1 MVVLMSYY
9 VYIITNTSKTL
20 YIGMT
25 NNLERRV
32 FQHKN
37 KLVPGFTS
45 KYNLNRLVYY
55 EQTENVLSAI
65 AREKQLK
72 GWLRKKKIDLIEAQ
86 NPEWADLSDEL
97 F

>member
-1 MVVLMSYY
+1 MSYY

>member
-32 FQHKN
+32 YQHKN

-65 AREKQLK
+65 AREKQLN

>member
-1 MVVLMSYY
+1 MSYY

-86 NPEWADLSDEL
+86 NPEWTDLSDEL